1 MYEYSAR
8 LLRVLDGDTIE
19 VDLNLGFHMH
29 YFTKVRFA
37 GMDAPELKT
46 EAGFRA
52 REYLID
58 LLNDTTVGLVIKT
71 TLNNEFEKYGRVL
84 GSVWHGAVNINE
96 AMVQAGHIKEP
107 HADH

>member
-8 LLRVLDGDTIE
+8 LLRVLDGDTIQA
-19 VDLNLGFHMH
+19 DLDLGFRMH
-29 YFTKVRFA
+29 YIAKVRFA

-46 EAGFRA
+46 EAGFKA

-58 LLNDTTVGLVIKT
+58 LLNDATVGLVIKT

-84 GSVWHGAVNINE
+84 GTVMHGTVNINE
-96 AMVQAGHIKEP
+96 AMIKAGHVKTKKEP
-107 HADH
+107 D